1 MNWMSPATQ
10 IIQNS
15 IERFKNERI
24 EYIKYI
30 TPDEDSFIRRNG
42 TVEVLKKIINKY
54 YPNWSVSPYGSF
66 KQNFCTSFSFVDITI
81 YEEKKFIL
89 NEAFQ
94 LIKLRDILF
103 YEGFR
108 DDIDFI

>member
-1 MNWMSPATQ
+1 M
-10 IIQNS
+10 
-15 IERFKNERI
+15 
-24 EYIKYI
+24 
-30 TPDEDSFIRRNG
+30 
-42 TVEVLKKIINKY
+42 
-54 YPNWSVSPYGSF
+54 SPYGSF
-66 KQNFCTSFSFVDITI
+66 KQNFYTSFSVVDITI